1 MKNLILLISMSFIFS
16 GSFAQKKELKD
27 PIYDE
32 NSKKLQSNETKN
44 FDVKI
49 DEFTNAKV
57 VSQVQSLLLFQKG
70 YSVLFCDLKKIND
83 QIRCDFVFSN
93 DSYSIL
99 CVNDESNLMLKLTN
113 GEIIKLGHI
122 GKVECGK
129 TITLYTVLSPEN
141 LNTLTDSQVEK
152 IRCYTT
158 EGYLD
163 FELFELI
170 PKNYLNKKLF
180 GNYIGENPRLIFNV
194 LIKEIQGL

>member
-1 MKNLILLISMSFIFS
+1 M
-16 GSFAQKKELKD
+16 
-27 PIYDE
+27 
-32 NSKKLQSNETKN
+32 QSNETKN

-93 DSYSIL
+93 ESYSIL
-99 CVNDESNLMLKLTN
+99 CVNDESKLMLKLTN
-113 GEIIKLGHI
+113 GILITLDHI

-129 TITLYTVLSPEN
+129 TITLYTLLSTEN
-141 LNTLTDSQVEK
+141 LKALIDSQVEK

-180 GNYIGENPRLIFNV
+180 GNYIGGNPRLIFNV